1 MLIGLTGLYCAGKN
15 HVAAILEKHGLPVL
29 DADRLGHI
37 VIESQ
42 KKAVFGRFGE
52 DLKNP
57 DGSVNRRLLGTR
69 VFGKTNELSALEALV
84 HPEVNRLI
92 EEWVAAQNGKN
103 CVINAALLH
112 KAAIFKKLNCIIMV
126 ESPAIV
132 RLIRAKRRDNLPF
145 AVLFQR
151 MKKQKHFF
159 SKYLSVKA
167 DIYRVKN
174 PGIGNVPG
182 KTGAGEKLE
191 RRIDEILSKT
201 GLKTF

>member
-15 HVAAILEKHGLPVL
+15 HVAAILKEHGLPVL
-29 DADRLGHI
+29 DVDILGHT

-42 KKAVFGRFGE
+42 KEAVFRRFGE

-57 DGSVNRRLLGTR
+57 DGSVNRRLLGAK
-69 VFGKTNELSALEALV
+69 VFGKAGELSALEAIV
-84 HPEVNRLI
+84 HPSANSLT

-112 KAAIFKKLNCIIMV
+112 KSSVFGRLDCIIMV
-126 ESPAIV
+126 CAPAIV
-132 RLIRAKRRDNLPF
+132 RLIRAKKRDNLPLT
-145 AVLFQR
+145 VLIQR
-151 MKKQKHFF
+151 LSKQKSFP

-167 DIYRVKN
+167 DIYRVGN

-182 KTGAGEKLE
+182 KKRAGAKLE
-191 RRIDEILSKT
+191 RRIADILSKIECE
-201 GLKTF
+201 KT